1 MVIRVEVN
9 LSLNSAAYIAFS
21 GLSAAQVQISIASS
35 NISNADTTGYTEET
49 ANQVSTVTGGAGS
62 GVEITGISTSVD
74 KLLLKALIGATSDLG
89 SADTTNNYLTEL
101 EDLYGTVDGSS
112 SSSTTTG
119 TSLANTLASFESAL
133 SSLAATPSSSSL
145 QSAALDALNAVTTQL
160 NETSSGIQNLRAN
173 ADQDIAS
180 SVTSVNTDLQQIA
193 SLNAQIKQVAASGQ
207 STADLEDQ
215 RNTALEDI
223 ASKMNVSYYTTS
235 SGDLQVYTKSGQ
247 ALVDSSG
254 AHTISYTTAADVT
267 SSTTYASG
275 GFSGITVNGVDIT
288 SQITSGKIA
297 ALVTLRDDTLPA
309 AQSQLDE
316 LAQQLSSSLNAI
328 SNQGTSVPAP
338 TSLTG
343 TASVTSSDAFSG
355 TGTVRIAEVDS
366 SGNLV
371 SYADLDLS
379 SYTTVGSLVTAI
391 NGISGVSASI
401 DSSGHLVISATG
413 SGDGV
418 SINEMTSSVGSSD
431 EGFSDYFGLNDLV
444 TGTSTSD
451 IAVRS
456 DLLDGSAAL
465 PTSTLDNSATLTTG
479 NSVLSSGSQTVV
491 NDLYDALTGSTSF
504 AAAGGLAATTSTF
517 ANYAASI
524 VSYVAAQSST
534 ASSNYTAKETAQ
546 STYSSS
552 LSSES
557 GVNLDE
563 ESARLSSLQNEYSA
577 ASELI
582 SAINSMFS
590 ALITAIQ
597 SG

>member
-1 MVIRVEVN
+1 VEVN

-62 GVEITGISTSVD
+62 GVEITGISASVD
-74 KLLLKALIGATSDLG
+74 KLLLKSLIGATSDLG
-89 SADTTNNYLTEL
+89 SADTTNSYLTEL

-133 SSLAATPSSSSL
+133 SSLSATPSSSSL
-145 QSAALDALNAVTTQL
+145 QSAALDALNEVTTQL
-160 NETSSGIQNLRAN
+160 NETSSGIQKLRAN

-193 SLNAQIKQVAASGQ
+193 SLNAEIKQEAATGQ

-215 RNTALEDI
+215 RNTALEDV

-235 SGDLQVYTKSGQ
+235 SGDLQVYTSSGQ

-316 LAQQLSSSLNAI
+316 LAQQLTSSLNAV
-328 SNQGTSVPAP
+328 SNQGTSVPPP

-343 TASVTSSDAFSG
+343 TTSVTSSTALSA
-355 TGTVRIAEVDS
+355 TGTVRIAETDS

-371 SYADLDLS
+371 SYADLNLS

-391 NGISGVSASI
+391 NGISGLSASI
-401 DSSGHLVISATG
+401 DSSGNLVISATG

-418 SINEMTSSVGSSD
+418 SINEMTSSVGSSS
-431 EGFSDYFGLNDLV
+431 EGFSDYFGLNDLL
-444 TGTSTSD
+444 TGTSASD

-465 PTSTLDNSATLTTG
+465 PTSTLSSSTTLTTG
-479 NSVLSSGSQTVV
+479 SSVLSSGSQTVV
-491 NDLYDALTGSTSF
+491 NDLYSALTGSTSF

-524 VSYVAAQSST
+524 VSYVATQSST

-557 GVNLDE
+557 GVNLDQ

-582 SAINSMFS
+582 SAINSMFTS
-590 ALITAIQ
+590 LITAMQ